1 MSRCCLVG
9 RVSDDWD
16 STRREI
22 AYEEARAVIEAQN
35 QTMTDIDEKAMR
47 TVRLTA
53 VLAGVLITAYQYS
66 PAAFSRLGIA
76 GALAFL
82 LGSAVSGMATYDES
96 NLYLG
101 PKGSYIESLAHGDV
115 NGDGEDWD
123 EDLLE
128 VFAGMISEN
137 HDDIV
142 WNGKLLK
149 ICLVSLGLAI
159 LCTALA
165 VVF

>member
-1 MSRCCLVG
+1 M
-9 RVSDDWD
+9 SDDWD

-22 AYEEARAVIEAQN
+22 AYKEARAVIEAQN

-53 VLAGVLITAYQYS
+53 ILAGVLITAYQYS
-66 PAAFSRLGIA
+66 PAAFSRLGIG
-76 GALAFL
+76 GALVFL
-82 LGSAVSGMATYDES
+82 FISAVSGMATYDES

-101 PKGSYIESLAHGDV
+101 PKGSYIESLAHDEV
-115 NGDGEDWD
+115 DGEDWD

-128 VFAGMISEN
+128 VFAGMISGN

-142 WNGKLLK
+142 WNGTLLK
-149 ICLVSLGLAI
+149 ICLVALGVAI
-159 LCTALA
+159 FCIALA

>member
-1 MSRCCLVG
+1 
-9 RVSDDWD
+9 
-16 STRREI
+16 
-22 AYEEARAVIEAQN
+22 
-35 QTMTDIDEKAMR
+35 MR

-66 PAAFSRLGIA
+66 PSAFSRLGIA

-82 LGSAVSGMATYDES
+82 FGSAVSGMATYDES

-123 EDLLE
+123 EDLSE
-128 VFAGMISEN
+128 VRRG
-137 HDDIV
+137 
-142 WNGKLLK
+142 
-149 ICLVSLGLAI
+149 ICWLTPATPAARSRSSLRHRRRRRRVGADSRARVYRRVCHPQEGCGARRI
-159 LCTALA
+159 GVASIR
-165 VVF
+165 